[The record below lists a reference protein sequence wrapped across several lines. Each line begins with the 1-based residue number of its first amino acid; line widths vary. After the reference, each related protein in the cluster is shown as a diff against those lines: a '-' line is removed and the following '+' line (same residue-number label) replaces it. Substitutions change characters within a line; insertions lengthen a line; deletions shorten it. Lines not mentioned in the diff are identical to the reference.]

1 MFNLSFISK
10 RTPLFSQ
17 FENGIDALVAEIKH
31 QAPALVPAPARDY
44 STATTGGYSDQRS
57 IEAWGDDVDDDVFS
71 LNEMRAELDRLRQA
85 SSGNDTGSGGG
96 GGGGSGSSTS
106 SFSNNNNRVTLKCA
120 IPAAVPD
127 NPTWQV

>member
-1 MFNLSFISK
+1 MLFDLSLRFK

-31 QAPALVPAPARDY
+31 QAHALVPAPARDY

-85 SSGNDTGSGGG
+85 SSGKDTGNGGG
-96 GGGGSGSSTS
+96 GSSTS
-106 SFSNNNNRVTLKCA
+106 SLSNSNSRVSLKCA

>member
-17 FENGIDALVAEIKH
+17 FENGIDALVAEIKP

-44 STATTGGYSDQRS
+44 STATTGGYSDQHS

-85 SSGNDTGSGGG
+85 SSGKDTGNGGG
-96 GGGGSGSSTS
+96 GSSTS
-106 SFSNNNNRVTLKCA
+106 SLSNSNSRVSLKCA